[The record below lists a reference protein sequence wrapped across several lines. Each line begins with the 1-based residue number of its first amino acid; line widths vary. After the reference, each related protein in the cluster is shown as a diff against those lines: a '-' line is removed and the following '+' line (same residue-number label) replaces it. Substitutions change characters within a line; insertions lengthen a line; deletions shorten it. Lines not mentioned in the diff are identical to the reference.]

1 MRRVCL
7 TLPTHRACAGTIAA
21 VGEEAAYGARQ
32 FGVEVHLLVLDSS
45 PAPALAEHRKT
56 VAALPPSPGVTVHHL
71 DEGEQRAFLREVTVR
86 SGAER
91 EGQDRLL
98 ELMLP
103 SRVSYGAC
111 TNRAFLLAQAL
122 GCTSVHRRDSDSR
135 YQHLDGEPVFP
146 LHQELTYLGQRADD
160 VRGSATRSKL
170 PPGTGGRRI
179 TMAGGSFVGEM
190 SVDVAEIRDLDPDT
204 YRELIGLSIPDGYPE
219 IWRGHLIDASFRG
232 AGDTAF
238 DGDRTTLA
246 PVSPMRVDMCNI
258 ALDHEVYRRVPLPPA
273 TDTIGSDYFLIH
285 LLHDARM
292 PGVQHNRHIV
302 NFHTAERR
310 TDAGF
315 LAYQLRFAKFLLS
328 KTYLN
333 AVYAQTA
340 AAGDAL
346 LDAEGHLRACVVAG
360 FVRDSIGLDRAENAR
375 RLDVLDRA
383 YRRLGGRYATV
394 ADTLA
399 GRRSRLLD
407 EARDDMA
414 DFALLMDRWEALTR
428 ASAEAGPGGVPPV
441 TAGHR
446 PAVTR

>member
-21 VGEEAAYGARQ
+21 VGEEAAYGARR

-45 PAPALAEHRKT
+45 PTTVLAEHRRA

-71 DEGEQRAFLREVTVR
+71 DEDEQRDFLRAVIDR
-86 SGAER
+86 SGGDR
-91 EGQDRLL
+91 PDRLL

-111 TNRAFLLAQAL
+111 TNRAFLIAQAL

-135 YQHLDGEPVFP
+135 YQRFDGEPVFP
-146 LHQELTYLGQRADD
+146 LHEELAHLGRHAED
-160 VRGSATRSKL
+160 VRASATRSKL
-170 PPGTGGRRI
+170 PPGAGSRRV

-190 SVDVAEIRDLDPDT
+190 SVDVAEIRERDPDT
-204 YRELIGLSIPDGYPE
+204 YRELIGLSIPEGYPE

-310 TDAGF
+310 TGDGF
-315 LAYQLRFAKFLLS
+315 LAYQVRFVKFLLS
-328 KTYLN
+328 KAYLN
-333 AVYAQTA
+333 AVYARTA
-340 AAGDAL
+340 AAGDTL
-346 LDAEGHLRACVVAG
+346 LDAEGHIRAREVAR
-360 FVRDSIGLDRAENAR
+360 FVRDSTGLDRASDAH
-375 RLDVLDRA
+375 RLDVIEDA
-383 YRRLGGRYATV
+383 YRRLGDRYRTV
-394 ADTLA
+394 ADVLVE
-399 GRRSRLLD
+399 RRSRLLD
-407 EARDDMA
+407 EAHDDMA
-414 DFALLMDRWEALTR
+414 DFALLMDHWESLTR
-428 ASAEAGPGGVPPV
+428 ASADVGPRS
-441 TAGHR
+441 AR
-446 PAVTR
+446 AVNR

>member
-21 VGEEAAYGARQ
+21 VGEEAAYGAGR

-45 PAPALAEHRKT
+45 PEPVLAEHRRA

-71 DEGEQRAFLREVTVR
+71 DEDEQRDFLRAVIGR
-86 SGAER
+86 SGGDR
-91 EGQDRLL
+91 PDRLL

-111 TNRAFLLAQAL
+111 TNRAFLIAQAL

-135 YQHLDGEPVFP
+135 YQRFDGEPVFP
-146 LHQELTYLGQRADD
+146 LHEELTYLGQRADD
-160 VRGSATRSKL
+160 VRASATRSKL
-170 PPGTGGRRI
+170 PPGTGSRRV

-190 SVDVAEIRDLDPDT
+190 SVDVAEIRERDPAT
-204 YRELIGLSIPDGYPE
+204 YRELIGLSIPEGYPE
-219 IWRGHLIDASFRG
+219 IWRGHLIDESFRG

-302 NFHTAERR
+302 NFHTPERR
-310 TDAGF
+310 TDDGF
-315 LAYQLRFAKFLLS
+315 LAYQVRFVKFLLS
-328 KTYLN
+328 KAYLN
-333 AVYAQTA
+333 AVYARTA
-340 AAGDAL
+340 AAGNAL
-346 LDAEGHLRACVVAG
+346 LDAEGHIRAREVAR
-360 FVRDSIGLDRAENAR
+360 FVRDSTGLDRASGAH
-375 RLDVLDRA
+375 RLDVIDDA
-383 YRRLGGRYATV
+383 YRRVGDRYKTV
-394 ADTLA
+394 ADVLVE
-399 GRRSRLLD
+399 RRSRLLD

-414 DFALLMDRWEALTR
+414 DFALLMDRWEALAR
-428 ASAEAGPGGVPPV
+428 ASADVGPRG
-441 TAGHR
+441 AR
-446 PAVTR
+446 AVNR

>member
-45 PAPALAEHRKT
+45 AAPVLDRHREA

-71 DEGEQRAFLREVTVR
+71 DEDEQRAFLREVTVR

-91 EGQDRLL
+91 ELQDRLL
-98 ELMLP
+98 DLLLP

-111 TNRAFLLAQAL
+111 TDRAFLIAQAL

-135 YQHLDGEPVFP
+135 YQRLDGEPVFP
-146 LHQELTYLGQRADD
+146 LHQELTYLGQRAD
-160 VRGSATRSKL
+160 VAGKSATRSKL
-170 PPGTGGRRI
+170 PPGSEGRRVAI
-179 TMAGGSFVGEM
+179 AGGSFVGEM
-190 SVDVAEIRDLDPDT
+190 SVDVAEIRELDPDT
-204 YRELIGLSIPDGYPE
+204 YRELVGLSLPE
-219 IWRGHLIDASFRG
+219 GSPQIWRNHLIDASFRG

-238 DGDRTTLA
+238 SGDRTTLA
-246 PVSPMRVDMCNI
+246 PISPMHVDMCNI
-258 ALDHEVYRRVPLPPA
+258 GLDHEVYRRVPLPPA
-273 TDTIGSDYFLIH
+273 TDTIGSDYFLLH
-285 LLHDARM
+285 LTHNAQL
-292 PGVQHNRHIV
+292 PGLQHNRHIV
-302 NFHTAERR
+302 NFHTPERR

-333 AVYAQTA
+333 AVYARTA

-346 LDAEGHLRACVVAG
+346 LDGEGHLRASVVAG
-360 FVRDSIGLDRAENAR
+360 FVRESVGLDRAENAR
-375 RLDVLDRA
+375 RMDVLDRA
-383 YRRLGGRYATV
+383 CRRLGDRYTTV

-399 GRRSRLLD
+399 DRRSRLLD

-414 DFALLMDRWEALTR
+414 DFALLMDHWEALTG
-428 ASAEAGPGGVPPV
+428 ASAEVGL
-441 TAGHR
+441 
-446 PAVTR
+446 AVTR

>member
-7 TLPTHRACAGTIAA
+7 TLPTHRACTGTIAA
-21 VGEEAAYGARQ
+21 TGEEAAYGARQ
-32 FGVEVHLLVLDSS
+32 FDVEVHLLILDSS
-45 PAPALAEHRKT
+45 PAPVLAEHRRA

-71 DEGEQRAFLREVTVR
+71 DEDEQRTFLHEVIGR
-86 SGAER
+86 SGGAPP
-91 EGQDRLL
+91 DRLP

-103 SRVSYGAC
+103 SGVSYGAC
-111 TNRAFLLAQAL
+111 TNRAFLIAQAL

-146 LHQELTYLGQRADD
+146 LHQELTYLGRRADD
-160 VRGSATRSKL
+160 VRESATRSKL
-170 PPGTGGRRI
+170 PPGAGERRV

-219 IWRGHLIDASFRG
+219 IWRGHLIDESFRG

-273 TDTIGSDYFLIH
+273 IDTIGSDYFLIH

-310 TDAGF
+310 TDDGF
-315 LAYQLRFAKFLLS
+315 VAYQLRFVKFLLS
-328 KTYLN
+328 KAYLN
-333 AVYAQTA
+333 AVYARTA

-346 LDAEGHLRACVVAG
+346 LDAEGHIRAGEIAG
-360 FVRDSIGLDRAENAR
+360 FVRDSTGLDRASGVH
-375 RLDVLDRA
+375 RLDVLDDA
-383 YRRLGGRYATV
+383 YRRLGDRYKT
-394 ADTLA
+394 
-399 GRRSRLLD
+399 
-407 EARDDMA
+407 
-414 DFALLMDRWEALTR
+414 
-428 ASAEAGPGGVPPV
+428 
-441 TAGHR
+441 
-446 PAVTR
+446 

>member
-21 VGEEAAYGARQ
+21 VGEEAAYGARR

-45 PAPALAEHRKT
+45 PAPVLAEHRRA

-71 DEGEQRAFLREVTVR
+71 DEDEQRAFLRAVIVR
-86 SGAER
+86 SGGDR
-91 EGQDRLL
+91 PDRLL

-111 TNRAFLLAQAL
+111 TNRAFLIAQAL

-135 YQHLDGEPVFP
+135 YQQLDGEPVFP

-160 VRGSATRSKL
+160 VRESATRSKL
-170 PPGTGGRRI
+170 PPGTGSRRV

-204 YRELIGLSIPDGYPE
+204 YRELIGLSIPEGYPE
-219 IWRGHLIDASFRG
+219 IWRGHLIDESFRG

-310 TDAGF
+310 TDDGF
-315 LAYQLRFAKFLLS
+315 LAYQLRFVKFLLS
-328 KTYLN
+328 KAYLN
-333 AVYAQTA
+333 AVYARTA

-346 LDAEGHLRACVVAG
+346 LDAEGHIRAPEVAG
-360 FVRDSIGLDRAENAR
+360 FVRDSTALDRASGAH
-375 RLDVLDRA
+375 RLDVLDDA
-383 YRRLGGRYATV
+383 YRRLGDRYKTV
-394 ADTLA
+394 ADVLVE
-399 GRRSRLLD
+399 RRSRLLD

-414 DFALLMDRWEALTR
+414 DFALLMDHWEALTR
-428 ASAEAGPGGVPPV
+428 ASADVGPRG
-441 TAGHR
+441 AR
-446 PAVTR
+446 AVNR

>member
-7 TLPTHRACAGTIAA
+7 TLPTHRACTGTIAA
-21 VGEEAAYGARQ
+21 IGEEAAYGARQ
-32 FGVEVHLLVLDSS
+32 FDVEVHLLILDSS
-45 PAPALAEHRKT
+45 PAPVLAEHRRA

-71 DEGEQRAFLREVTVR
+71 DEDEQRAFLHEVIGR
-86 SGAER
+86 SAAAPP
-91 EGQDRLL
+91 DRLL

-111 TNRAFLLAQAL
+111 TDRAFLIAQAL

-146 LHQELTYLGQRADD
+146 LHQELSHLGRRADA
-160 VRGSATRSKL
+160 VRESATRSKL
-170 PPGTGGRRI
+170 PPGAGERRV
-179 TMAGGSFVGEM
+179 ALVGGSFVGEM

-219 IWRGHLIDASFRG
+219 IWRGHLIDESFRG

-285 LLHDARM
+285 LLHDAKM

-310 TDAGF
+310 TDDGF
-315 LAYQLRFAKFLLS
+315 VAYQLRFVKFLLS
-328 KTYLN
+328 KAYLN
-333 AVYAQTA
+333 AVYARTA

-346 LDAEGHLRACVVAG
+346 LDAEGHIRAGEIAG
-360 FVRDSIGLDRAENAR
+360 FVRDSTGLDRESSAH
-375 RLDVLDRA
+375 RLDVVDDA
-383 YRRLGGRYATV
+383 YRRLGDRYKTV
-394 ADTLA
+394 ADLLVEH
-399 GRRSRLLD
+399 RSRLLD

-414 DFALLMDRWEALTR
+414 DFALLMDHWEALTR
-428 ASAEAGPGGVPPV
+428 ASAATGLAG
-441 TAGHR
+441 
-446 PAVTR
+446 TR